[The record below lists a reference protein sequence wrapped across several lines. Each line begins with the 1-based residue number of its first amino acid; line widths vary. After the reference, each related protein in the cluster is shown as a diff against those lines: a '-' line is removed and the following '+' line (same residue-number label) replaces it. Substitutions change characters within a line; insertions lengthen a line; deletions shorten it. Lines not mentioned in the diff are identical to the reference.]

1 VINNP
6 DDMTMTEMP
15 MTEQARS
22 VTGVVTDARQVYSQ
36 RLGLNQEADQLLER
50 RSVWLSAMRL
60 LAFVSTGV
68 VAWLS
73 TVTMILNPFWI
84 MAPLLFFIALV
95 VIHRR
100 TATAQVRAR
109 RCIELYRTGLARL
122 DDLWVGEGI
131 GGDDYG
137 DPAHPYAKDLDIFG
151 RGSLFELLCITR
163 SRCGERTMAQ
173 WLLEPAPSPEITE
186 RQQAVDELR
195 YRVDLRERLT
205 LLGEETAGAI
215 DPDHL
220 EAWGA
225 APPRRTATV
234 AVVIATAL
242 PGLELLAAFAWLGM
256 GWSVSPLLMLVLAH
270 AAFTLRMRQW
280 VQSVITFLDRP
291 ARELDLLAGL
301 LAVIESEPVTSPL
314 LRQLQEALQS
324 DGARPADHIT
334 RLRVIVELLDSRRNM
349 IFAPVAGFLLWT
361 FHLAC
366 AAERWRARHGH
377 VLATWFSVLGR
388 FEALASIS
396 AYAYEHPDD
405 PFPEIEPAGPA
416 TIEAVGLAHPL
427 LPAAQAVRNDLK
439 LNHRHRVLIVS
450 GSNMSGKTTLLR
462 SLGVNQVLAQAGA
475 PVRAQRLRLSRFA
488 IGASITT
495 LDSLLEG
502 RSRFFTEIRRCK
514 QIVDLCEQ
522 PTPVLFLLDEI
533 LHGTN
538 SHERRIGAELLVKGL
553 LERGALGL
561 VTTHDLALAEL
572 CETLAPLVANVHFE
586 DRMVDGKLH
595 FDYQLRPGTV
605 TRSNALELMRMIGLP
620 VKAVNH

>member
-1 VINNP
+1 
-6 DDMTMTEMP
+6 MA
-15 MTEQARS
+15 EQERS
-22 VTGVVTDARQVYSQ
+22 VNGPAADARQVYSG
-36 RLGLNQEADQLLER
+36 RLRLNQKADQLLER
-50 RSVWLSAMRL
+50 RSVWLSALRL
-60 LAFVSTGV
+60 IAFVSTGV

-73 TVTMILNPFWI
+73 SVTMILHPLWI
-84 MAPLLFFIALV
+84 MVPVLLFVVLV

-100 TATAQVRAR
+100 VETAQIRAR
-109 RCIELYRTGLARL
+109 RCIELYRAGLDRL
-122 DDLWVGEGI
+122 DDLWIGKGVGGEE
-131 GGDDYG
+131 YG
-137 DPAHPYAKDLDIFG
+137 DPSHPYAKDLDIFG
-151 RGSLFELLCITR
+151 RGSLFELLCCTR
-163 SRCGERTMAQ
+163 SHSGERTLAQ
-173 WLLEPAPSPEITE
+173 WLLQPAPAQEIAE

-195 YRVDLRERLT
+195 NRVDLRERLT

-215 DPDHL
+215 NPDRL

-225 APPRRTATV
+225 GPARRPAPIA
-234 AVVIATAL
+234 AVIASAL
-242 PGLELLAAFAWLGM
+242 PGLELLAAFAWLVL
-256 GWSVSPLLMLVLAH
+256 GWSASPLLMLVLAH
-270 AAFTLRMRQW
+270 AAFTLRMRLW
-280 VQSVITFLDRP
+280 VQSVMNMLDRP
-291 ARELDLLAGL
+291 ARELELLSGL
-301 LAVIESEPVTSPL
+301 LSVIESEPVTSPL
-314 LRQLQEALQS
+314 LQQLQKELQS

-349 IFAPVAGFLLWT
+349 LFAPIAGFLLWT

-366 AAERWRARHGH
+366 AAERWRSRHGRA
-377 VLATWFSVLGR
+377 LATWFSVLGR

-405 PFPEIEPAGPA
+405 PFPQLEPPGSAL
-416 TIEAVGLAHPL
+416 IEADGLVHPL
-427 LPAAQAVRNDLK
+427 LPAAQAVRNNLRLGPDQ
-439 LNHRHRVLIVS
+439 RVMIIS

-462 SLGVNQVLAQAGA
+462 SLGVNLVLAQAGA
-475 PVRAQRLRLSRFA
+475 PVRAQQLRLSRFA
-488 IGASITT
+488 VGASITT

-572 CETLAPLVANVHFE
+572 SETLAPLVANVHFE

-620 VKAVNH
+620 SKAVTDS